1 MPAASFLAQMGQSLG
16 MNAASSA
23 GSSAGGGIA
32 DALFGGI
39 SARRNWK
46 YKQKEMALQQQYALE
61 QMSKSAEY
69 QLAHDKQMFDYQN
82 AYNDPSAILERN
94 LDAGLNPAAVLGQ
107 SGVGVSATIPT
118 ASGGAP
124 SGHGPVASGSGGGLA
139 ALAGNPSAYADVQL
153 KDAQQ
158 ERERSA
164 ATLNDSA
171 AALNDAE
178 ADWYKSQTVDKDLRE
193 RLIKAQAGL
202 AEAGITESSSR
213 ASLNTAIALSYSI
226 DNELKD
232 AAFGYNLELI
242 KANLGKAKEEYYQLK
257 SRTGYIDDLI
267 EGELQLLT
275 ARAIYL
281 KASASNQEQ
290 LARVNELTATDL
302 ENWFDVNWNTEV
314 EVPIINEKGKVER
327 TIKMTGKEIRREYMK
342 LDLQDFQYDMYT
354 NRWEL
359 RSEKNRFGYSIANT
373 AVSGAISLAGH
384 AVGANILSSA
394 PPVQKVEDVTEELVP
409 TPGSL
414 GGGWSKHTSKTSRQF
429 RHK

>member
-1 MPAASFLAQMGQSLG
+1 MPAASFAAMMGQSLG

-23 GSSAGGGIA
+23 GASAGGGIA

-82 AYNDPSAILERN
+82 AYNDPSAVLERN

-118 ASGGAP
+118 SSGGAP
-124 SGHGPVASGSGGGLA
+124 SGHGPVASGSAGGLA

-164 ATLNDSA
+164 AS
-171 AALNDAE
+171 LNDAE
-178 ADWYKSQTVDKDLRE
+178 ADWYRSQTLDKGLRE
-193 RLIKAQAGL
+193 RLLKAQAGL
-202 AEAGITESSSR
+202 AEAGITESTSR
-213 ASLNTAIALSYSI
+213 ASLNTAITLSYSI

-232 AAFGYNLELI
+232 AAFGYNLEMI
-242 KANLGKAKEEYYQLK
+242 KADLGKAKEEYYQLK
-257 SRTGYIDDLI
+257 ARTGYIDDLL

-281 KASASNQEQ
+281 KSSASNQDQ
-290 LARVNELTATDL
+290 LARVNELTANDL
-302 ENWFDVNWNTEV
+302 ENWFDMNWNTKV
-314 EVPIINEKGKVER
+314 EVPIIDEKGKVER
-327 TIKMTGKEIRREYMK
+327 TVVMTGKEIRKEYMK
-342 LDLQDFQYDMYT
+342 LSLQDFQYDMYT

-359 RSEKNRFGYSIANT
+359 RSEKNRFGYSIVNT
-373 AVSGAISLAGH
+373 AVSGALS
-384 AVGANILSSA
+384 AVGHVAGAKVLSSA
-394 PPVQKVEDVTEELVP
+394 PPVQRLEDVTEDLVP
-409 TPGSL
+409 SPDGA
-414 GGGWSKHTSKTSRQF
+414 GWTKHTAKTSRQF
-429 RHK
+429 RR

>member
-1 MPAASFLAQMGQSLG
+1 MPAASFAALMGQSLG

-23 GSSAGGGIA
+23 GSSVGAGIA

-61 QMSKSAEY
+61 QMSKSAEF

-82 AYNDPSAILERN
+82 TYNDPSAVLERN
-94 LDAGLNPAAVLGQ
+94 LAAGLNPAAVLGQ

-118 ASGGAP
+118 SSGGAP

-139 ALAGNPSAYADVQL
+139 ALSGNPSAYADVQL

-164 ATLNDSA
+164 A
-171 AALNDAE
+171 ALNDAE
-178 ADWYKSQTVDKDLRE
+178 ADWYKSQTLDKSLRE
-193 RLIKAQAGL
+193 RLMKAQAGL

-213 ASLNTAIALSYSI
+213 ASLNAAITLSYSI

-232 AAFGYNLELI
+232 AAFGYNLEMI

-257 SRTGYIDDLI
+257 TRTGYIDDQI
-267 EGELQLLT
+267 EAELQLLT

-281 KASASNQEQ
+281 KSSASNQEQ
-290 LARVNELTATDL
+290 LSRVNELTADDL
-302 ENWFDVNWNTEV
+302 ENWFDVNWNTKV
-314 EVPIINEKGKVER
+314 EVPIVNEKGKVER
-327 TIKMTGKEIRREYMK
+327 TVEMTGKEIRKEYMK
-342 LDLQDFQYDMYT
+342 LNLQDFQYDMYT

-359 RSEKNRFGYSIANT
+359 RSEKNRFGYSIVNT
-373 AVSGAISLAGH
+373 AVSGAIS
-384 AVGANILSSA
+384 AVGHVAGAKVLSSA
-394 PPVQKVEDVTEELVP
+394 PPVQRFEDVTEDLVP
-409 TPGSL
+409 GPDGA
-414 GGGWSKHTSKTSRQF
+414 GWTKHSTTTTRQF
-429 RHK
+429 RR

>member
-23 GSSAGGGIA
+23 GSSTGSGLA

-61 QMSKSAEY
+61 QMTKSAEF

-82 AYNDPSAILERN
+82 AYNDPSAVLARN
-94 LDAGLNPAAVLGQ
+94 LTAGLNPAAVLGQ

-118 ASGGAP
+118 SSGGAP

-139 ALAGNPSAYADVQL
+139 ALAGNPSAYADIQL

-158 ERERSA
+158 ERER
-164 ATLNDSA
+164 SA

-193 RLIKAQAGL
+193 RLMKAQAGL
-202 AEAGITESSSR
+202 AEQGITESSSR
-213 ASLNTAIALSYSI
+213 AALNSAIALSYSV
-226 DNELKD
+226 DNELKE
-232 AAFGYNLELI
+232 AAFGYNLEMI
-242 KANLGKAKEEYYQLK
+242 KADLGKAKEEYYQLK
-257 SRTGYIDDLI
+257 ARTGYIDDQI
-267 EGELQLLT
+267 EAELQLLT
-275 ARAIYL
+275 ARALYL
-281 KASASNQEQ
+281 KSSSSNQEE
-290 LARVNELTATDL
+290 LARVNKLTADDL
-302 ENWFDVNWNTEV
+302 ENWFDVNWNTQI

-327 TIKMTGKEIRREYMK
+327 TVKMTGKEIRKEYMK
-342 LDLQDFQYDMYT
+342 LNLQDFQYDMYT

-359 RSEKNRFGYSIANT
+359 RSQKNRFGYSIVNT
-373 AVSGAISLAGH
+373 AVSGAISAAGH
-384 AVGANILSSA
+384 VVGAKVLSTA
-394 PPVQKVEDVTEELVP
+394 PPVQRFEDVTEDLVP
-409 TPGSL
+409 GPD
-414 GGGWSKHTSKTSRQF
+414 GGWTKHTTTTSRQF
-429 RHK
+429 RR

>member
-1 MPAASFLAQMGQSLG
+1 MIPAGFAAMMSQSLG
-16 MNAASSA
+16 MNAAASA
-23 GSSAGGGIA
+23 GSSAGAGMA

-61 QMSKSAEY
+61 QMTKSAEF

-82 AYNDPSAILERN
+82 AYNDPSAVLERN
-94 LDAGLNPAAVLGQ
+94 LGAGLNPAAVLGQ

-124 SGHGPVASGSGGGLA
+124 SGHGPVASGVGGGLT
-139 ALAGNPSAYADVQL
+139 ALAGNASAYADIEL
-153 KDAQQ
+153 KNAQQ

-164 ATLNDSA
+164 A
-171 AALNDAE
+171 ALNDAE
-178 ADWYKSQTVDKDLRE
+178 AEWYKSQTLDKDLRE
-193 RLIKAQAGL
+193 RLMKAQAGL
-202 AEAGITESSSR
+202 AEQGITESSSR
-213 ASLNTAIALSYSI
+213 AKLNTTIALSYSI

-232 AAFGYNLELI
+232 AAFGYNLERI
-242 KANLGKAKEEYYQLK
+242 KADLGKAKEEYYQLK
-257 SRTGYIDDLI
+257 ARTGYIDDLV

-281 KASASNQEQ
+281 KSSSSNQEQ
-290 LARVNELTATDL
+290 LARVNELTADDL

-314 EVPIINEKGKVER
+314 EVPIINEKGKIER
-327 TIKMTGKEIRREYMK
+327 TIKMTGKEIRKEYMK

-359 RSEKNRFGYSIANT
+359 RSEKNRFGYSVVNT
-373 AVSGAISLAGH
+373 AVSGAISAAGH
-384 AVGANILSSA
+384 VSGAKVLSTA
-394 PPVQKVEDVTEELVP
+394 PPVQRFDDVSEDLAP
-409 TPGSL
+409 NPD
-414 GGGWSKHTSKTSRQF
+414 GGWTKHTTRTSRQI
-429 RHK
+429 RR

>member
-1 MPAASFLAQMGQSLG
+1 MPAASFAAQMGQALG

-82 AYNDPSAILERN
+82 AYNDPSAVLERN
-94 LDAGLNPAAVLGQ
+94 LAAGLNPAAVLGQ

-118 ASGGAP
+118 SSGGAP
-124 SGHGPVASGSGGGLA
+124 SGHGPVASGSVGGLA
-139 ALAGNPSAYADVQL
+139 ALAGNPSAYADIQL
-153 KDAQQ
+153 KGAQQ
-158 ERERSA
+158 ERER
-164 ATLNDSA
+164 SA

-178 ADWYKSQTVDKDLRE
+178 ADWYKSQTLDKSLRE
-193 RLIKAQAGL
+193 RLMKAQAGL

-213 ASLNTAIALSYSI
+213 ASLNAAITLSYSI

-232 AAFGYNLELI
+232 AAFGYNFEMI

-257 SRTGYIDDLI
+257 TRTGYIDDQI
-267 EGELQLLT
+267 EAELQLLT

-281 KASASNQEQ
+281 KSSASNQDQ
-290 LARVNELTATDL
+290 LSRVNELTADDL
-302 ENWFDVNWNTEV
+302 ENWFDVNWNTKV

-327 TIKMTGKEIRREYMK
+327 TVEMTGKEIRKEYMK
-342 LDLQDFQYDMYT
+342 LNLQDFQYDMYT
-354 NRWEL
+354 NRWDL
-359 RSEKNRFGYSIANT
+359 RSEKNRFGYSIVNT
-373 AVSGAISLAGH
+373 AVSGAIS
-384 AVGANILSSA
+384 AVGHVAGSKVLSTA
-394 PPVQKVEDVTEELVP
+394 PPLQRLEDVTEDLAP
-409 TPGSL
+409 SPD
-414 GGGWSKHTSKTSRQF
+414 GGWTKHTTTTSRQF
-429 RHK
+429 RR

>member
-1 MPAASFLAQMGQSLG
+1 MSAVSFAAQMGQSLG

-23 GSSAGGGIA
+23 GSSAGAGLA

-82 AYNDPSAILERN
+82 AYNDPAAVLERN
-94 LDAGLNPAAVLGQ
+94 LAAGLNPAAVLGQ

-118 ASGGAP
+118 SSGGAP
-124 SGHGPVASGSGGGLA
+124 SGHGPVASGSGVGLA
-139 ALAGNPSAYADVQL
+139 ALAGNPSAYADIQL

-164 ATLNDSA
+164 A
-171 AALNDAE
+171 ALNNAE
-178 ADWYKSQTVDKDLRE
+178 ADWYESQTLDKSLRE
-193 RLIKAQAGL
+193 RLMKAQAGL

-213 ASLNTAIALSYSI
+213 ASLNAAITLSYSI

-232 AAFGYNLELI
+232 AAFGYNFELI

-257 SRTGYIDDLI
+257 TRTGYIDDQI
-267 EGELQLLT
+267 EAELQLLT

-281 KASASNQEQ
+281 KSSASNQEQ
-290 LARVNELTATDL
+290 LSRVNELTADDL
-302 ENWFDVNWNTEV
+302 ENWFDLNWNTKV

-327 TIKMTGKEIRREYMK
+327 TVEMTGKEIRKEYMK

-359 RSEKNRFGYSIANT
+359 RSEKNRFGYSIVNT
-373 AVSGAISLAGH
+373 AVSGAIS
-384 AVGANILSSA
+384 AVGHVAGAKVLSSA
-394 PPVQKVEDVTEELVP
+394 PPVQRFDDVTEDLVP
-409 TPGSL
+409 SPDGA
-414 GGGWSKHTSKTSRQF
+414 GWTKHTTTTSRQF
-429 RHK
+429 RR

>member
-1 MPAASFLAQMGQSLG
+1 MPAATFLEQMGQSLG
-16 MNAASSA
+16 LNAASSA
-23 GSSAGGGIA
+23 GASTGGGIA

-61 QMSKSAEY
+61 QMSKSAEF

-82 AYNDPSAILERN
+82 AYNDPSAVLARN

-118 ASGGAP
+118 SSGGAP

-139 ALAGNPSAYADVQL
+139 ALAGSPSAYADLQL

-164 ATLNDSA
+164 A
-171 AALNDAE
+171 ALNDAE
-178 ADWYKSQTVDKDLRE
+178 AEWYKSQTVDKELRE

-213 ASLNTAIALSYSI
+213 ASLNAAITLSYTT
-226 DNELKD
+226 DNELKE
-232 AAFGYNLELI
+232 AAFGYNFELI

-257 SRTGYIDDLI
+257 SRTGYIDELI

-290 LARVNELTATDL
+290 QARVNELTAADL

-373 AVSGAISLAGH
+373 AVSGAISVAGH
-384 AVGANILSSA
+384 AVGAKILSSA
-394 PPVQKVEDVTEELVP
+394 PPVQRVDDVTEELIP
-409 TPGSL
+409 TPSSL
-414 GGGWSKHTSKTSRQF
+414 GGGWSKHTTRTSRQF
-429 RHK
+429 RR

>member
-1 MPAASFLAQMGQSLG
+1 MPGASFLAQMGQSLG
-16 MNAASSA
+16 LNAASSA
-23 GSSAGGGIA
+23 GASSGGGIA

-61 QMSKSAEY
+61 QMSKSAEF

-82 AYNDPSAILERN
+82 AYNDPSAVLARN
-94 LDAGLNPAAVLGQ
+94 LAAGLNPAAVLGQ

-124 SGHGPVASGSGGGLA
+124 SGHGPVASGSGGGIA
-139 ALAGNPSAYADVQL
+139 ALSGNPSAYADLEL
-153 KDAQQ
+153 KEAQE
-158 ERERSA
+158 ERER
-164 ATLNDSA
+164 SA

-178 ADWYKSQTVDKDLRE
+178 ANWYKSQTVDKDLRE
-193 RLIKAQAGL
+193 RLMKAQAGL
-202 AEAGITESSSR
+202 AEAGITEASSR
-213 ASLNTAIALSYSI
+213 VKLNTAITLSYSI
-226 DNELKD
+226 DNELKE
-232 AAFGYNLELI
+232 ASFGYNLEQI
-242 KANLGKAKEEYYQLK
+242 KADLGKAKEEYYQLK
-257 SRTGYIDDLI
+257 ARTGYIDEQI

-281 KASASNQEQ
+281 KASATNQEQ
-290 LARVNELTATDL
+290 LARVNELTASDL
-302 ENWFDVNWNTEV
+302 ENWFDVNWNTQV

-327 TIKMTGKEIRREYMK
+327 TVKMTGKEIRGEYMK
-342 LDLQDFQYDMYT
+342 LNLQDFQYDMYT

-384 AVGANILSSA
+384 AAGAKILSSA
-394 PPVQKVEDVTEELVP
+394 PPVQRFEDVTEDFVP

-414 GGGWSKHTSKTSRQF
+414 GGGWSKHTTTTSRQF
-429 RHK
+429 RR

>member
-1 MPAASFLAQMGQSLG
+1 MIPAGFAAMMAQSLG
-16 MNAASSA
+16 MNAAASA
-23 GSSAGGGIA
+23 GSSAGAGMA

-39 SARRNWK
+39 SARRNWR

-61 QMSKSAEY
+61 QMSKSAEF

-82 AYNDPSAILERN
+82 AYNDPSAVLERN
-94 LDAGLNPAAVLGQ
+94 LAAGLNPAAVLGQ

-124 SGHGPVASGSGGGLA
+124 SGHGPVASGSGGGLS
-139 ALAGNPSAYADVQL
+139 ALAGNPSAYADIEL
-153 KDAQQ
+153 KNAQQ
-158 ERERSA
+158 ERER
-164 ATLNDSA
+164 SA

-178 ADWYKSQTVDKDLRE
+178 ADWYRSQTVDKDLRE

-202 AEAGITESSSR
+202 AEQGITESSSR
-213 ASLNTAIALSYSI
+213 VKLNTAITLSYSV
-226 DNELKD
+226 DNELKE

-257 SRTGYIDDLI
+257 ARTGYIDDLI

-281 KASASNQEQ
+281 KSSASNQEQ
-290 LARVNELTATDL
+290 LARVNELTADDL

-314 EVPIINEKGKVER
+314 EVPIINENGKVDR
-327 TIKMTGKEIRREYMK
+327 TVKMTGKEIRKEYMK

-359 RSEKNRFGYSIANT
+359 RSEKNRFGYSVLNT
-373 AVSGAISLAGH
+373 AVSGAISAAGH
-384 AVGANILSSA
+384 VSGAKVLSSA
-394 PPVQKVEDVTEELVP
+394 PPVQRIEDVTEDLVP
-409 TPGSL
+409 SPDGA
-414 GGGWSKHTSKTSRQF
+414 GWTKHKSTTSRQF
-429 RHK
+429 RR

>member
-1 MPAASFLAQMGQSLG
+1 MPAASFAALMGQSLG
-16 MNAASSA
+16 MNAAGSA
-23 GSSAGGGIA
+23 GASVGGGIA

-82 AYNDPSAILERN
+82 AYNDPSAVLERN
-94 LDAGLNPAAVLGQ
+94 LGAGLNPAAVLGQ

-118 ASGGAP
+118 SGGGAP

-139 ALAGNPSAYADVQL
+139 ALAGNPSAYADIQL

-158 ERERSA
+158 ERER
-164 ATLNDSA
+164 SA

-178 ADWYKSQTVDKDLRE
+178 ADWYKSQTLDKSLRE
-193 RLIKAQAGL
+193 RLMKAQAGL
-202 AEAGITESSSR
+202 AESGITESSSR
-213 ASLNTAIALSYSI
+213 ASLNAAITLSYSI

-232 AAFGYNLELI
+232 AAFGYNFEMI

-257 SRTGYIDDLI
+257 TRTGYVDDQI
-267 EGELQLLT
+267 EAELQLLT

-281 KASASNQEQ
+281 KSSASNQEQ
-290 LARVNELTATDL
+290 LSRVNELTADDL
-302 ENWFDVNWNTEV
+302 ENWFDVNWNTKIQ
-314 EVPIINEKGKVER
+314 VPIINEKGKVER
-327 TIKMTGKEIRREYMK
+327 TVEMTGKEIRKEYMK
-342 LDLQDFQYDMYT
+342 LNLQDFQYDMYT

-373 AVSGAISLAGH
+373 AVSGAIS
-384 AVGANILSSA
+384 AVGHVAGAKVLSSA
-394 PPVQKVEDVTEELVP
+394 PPVQRLEDVTEDLVP
-409 TPGSL
+409 SPD
-414 GGGWSKHTSKTSRQF
+414 GGWTKHTTTTSRQY
-429 RHK
+429 RR

>member
-1 MPAASFLAQMGQSLG
+1 MPAASFLAQMGQALG

-23 GSSAGGGIA
+23 GASSGGGIA

-69 QLAHDKQMFDYQN
+69 QLAHDKQMFDYEN
-82 AYNDPSAILERN
+82 SYNDPSAVLARN
-94 LDAGLNPAAVLGQ
+94 LAAGLNPAAVLGQ

-118 ASGGAP
+118 SSGGAP

-153 KDAQQ
+153 KEAQQ

-164 ATLNDSA
+164 AD
-171 AALNDAE
+171 LNDAE
-178 ADWYKSQTVDKDLRE
+178 AAWYESQTLDKDLRE
-193 RLIKAQAGL
+193 RLLKAQAGL

-213 ASLNTAIALSYSI
+213 ASLNTAITLSYSI

-257 SRTGYIDDLI
+257 TRTGYID
-267 EGELQLLT
+267 ETVEAELQLLT

-290 LARVNELTATDL
+290 LARVNDLTASDL

-359 RSEKNRFGYSIANT
+359 RSEKNRFGYSLVNT
-373 AVSGAISLAGH
+373 AVSGAVSMAGH
-384 AVGANILSSA
+384 AVGAKILSTA
-394 PPVQKVEDVTEELVP
+394 APVQRVEDVTEDMVP
-409 TPGSL
+409 TPSSL
-414 GGGWSKHTSKTSRQF
+414 GGGWSKHTTTTSRQF
-429 RHK
+429 RRK

>member
-1 MPAASFLAQMGQSLG
+1 MPAASFAAQMGQSLG
-16 MNAASSA
+16 MNAASSGGA
-23 GSSAGGGIA
+23 SLGGGIA

-82 AYNDPSAILERN
+82 AYNDPSAVLERN

-118 ASGGAP
+118 SSGGAP
-124 SGHGPVASGSGGGLA
+124 SGHGPVAAGSGGGLA
-139 ALAGNPSAYADVQL
+139 ALSGNPSAYADIQL

-158 ERERSA
+158 ERER
-164 ATLNDSA
+164 SA

-178 ADWYKSQTVDKDLRE
+178 ADWYKSQTLDKSLRE
-193 RLIKAQAGL
+193 RLMKAQAGL

-213 ASLNTAIALSYSI
+213 ASLNAAITLSYSI

-232 AAFGYNLELI
+232 AAFGYNFEMI

-257 SRTGYIDDLI
+257 TRTGYVDDQI
-267 EGELQLLT
+267 EAELQLLT

-281 KASASNQEQ
+281 KSAASNQEQ
-290 LARVNELTATDL
+290 LARVNELTAGDL
-302 ENWFDVNWNTEV
+302 ENWFDVNWNTKV

-327 TIKMTGKEIRREYMK
+327 IVEMTGKEIRKEYMK
-342 LDLQDFQYDMYT
+342 LNLQDFQYDMYT

-359 RSEKNRFGYSIANT
+359 RSEKNRFGYSIVNT
-373 AVSGAISLAGH
+373 AVSGAIS
-384 AVGANILSSA
+384 AVGHVAGAKVLSTA
-394 PPVQKVEDVTEELVP
+394 PPVQRFEDVSEDLVP
-409 TPGSL
+409 SPDGA
-414 GGGWSKHTSKTSRQF
+414 GWTKHTTTTSRQF
-429 RHK
+429 RR

>member
-1 MPAASFLAQMGQSLG
+1 MPAASFAALMGQSLG

-23 GSSAGGGIA
+23 GSSAGAGIA

-69 QLAHDKQMFDYQN
+69 QLAHDKQMFDYEN
-82 AYNDPSAILERN
+82 AYNDPSAVLERN
-94 LDAGLNPAAVLGQ
+94 LGAGLNPAAVLGQ
-107 SGVGVSATIPT
+107 SGVGVSATVPT
-118 ASGGAP
+118 SSGGAP
-124 SGHGPVASGSGGGLA
+124 SGHGPVASGSAGGLA
-139 ALAGNPSAYADVQL
+139 ALAGNPSAYADIQL

-158 ERERSA
+158 ERER
-164 ATLNDSA
+164 SA

-178 ADWYKSQTVDKDLRE
+178 ADWYKSQTLDKSLRE
-193 RLIKAQAGL
+193 RLMKAQAGL

-213 ASLNTAIALSYSI
+213 ASLNAAITLSYSI

-232 AAFGYNLELI
+232 AAFGYNFELI

-257 SRTGYIDDLI
+257 TRTGYIDDQI
-267 EGELQLLT
+267 EAELQLLT

-281 KASASNQEQ
+281 KSSASNQEQ
-290 LARVNELTATDL
+290 LSRVNELTADDL
-302 ENWFDVNWNTEV
+302 ENWFDLNWNTKV

-327 TIKMTGKEIRREYMK
+327 TVEMTGKEIRKEYMK

-354 NRWEL
+354 NRWAL
-359 RSEKNRFGYSIANT
+359 RSEKNRFGYSIVNT
-373 AVSGAISLAGH
+373 AVSGAIS
-384 AVGANILSSA
+384 AVGHVAGAKILSTA
-394 PPVQKVEDVTEELVP
+394 PPVQRFEDVTEDLAP
-409 TPGSL
+409 SPDGA
-414 GGGWSKHTSKTSRQF
+414 GWTKHTTTTSRQF
-429 RHK
+429 RR

>member
-1 MPAASFLAQMGQSLG
+1 MPAASFATQMGQALG

-23 GSSAGGGIA
+23 GSSAGAGIA

-61 QMSKSAEY
+61 QMSKSAEF

-82 AYNDPSAILERN
+82 AYNTPAAVLERN
-94 LDAGLNPAAVLGQ
+94 LAAGLNPAAVLGQ

-118 ASGGAP
+118 SSGGAP
-124 SGHGPVASGSGGGLA
+124 SGHGPVASGSVGGLA
-139 ALAGNPSAYADVQL
+139 ALAGNPSAYADIQL

-158 ERERSA
+158 ERER
-164 ATLNDSA
+164 SA

-178 ADWYKSQTVDKDLRE
+178 ADWYKSQTLDKSLRE
-193 RLIKAQAGL
+193 RLMKAQAGL

-213 ASLNTAIALSYSI
+213 ASLNAAITLSYSI

-232 AAFGYNLELI
+232 AAFGYNFELI

-257 SRTGYIDDLI
+257 TRTGYIDDQI
-267 EGELQLLT
+267 EAELQLLT

-281 KASASNQEQ
+281 KSSASNQDQ
-290 LARVNELTATDL
+290 LSRVNELTADDL
-302 ENWFDVNWNTEV
+302 ENWFDLNWNTKV

-327 TIKMTGKEIRREYMK
+327 TVEMTGKEIRKEYMK
-342 LDLQDFQYDMYT
+342 LNLQDFQYDMYT

-359 RSEKNRFGYSIANT
+359 RSEKNRFGYSIVNT
-373 AVSGAISLAGH
+373 AVSGAIS
-384 AVGANILSSA
+384 AVGHVAGAKVLSSA
-394 PPVQKVEDVTEELVP
+394 PPVQRVEDVTEDLVP
-409 TPGSL
+409 GPDR
-414 GGGWSKHTSKTSRQF
+414 GGWTKHTSTISRQF
-429 RHK
+429 RR

>member
-1 MPAASFLAQMGQSLG
+1 MPPASFVEMMGQSLG

-23 GSSAGGGIA
+23 GSSAGAGIA

-61 QMSKSAEY
+61 QMSKSAEF
-69 QLAHDKQMFDYQN
+69 QLAHDKQMFDYEN
-82 AYNDPSAILERN
+82 AYNDPSAVLARN
-94 LDAGLNPAAVLGQ
+94 LAAGLNPAAVLGQ

-124 SGHGPVASGSGGGLA
+124 SGHGPVAAGSGGHLA
-139 ALAGNPSAYADVQL
+139 ALAGNPSAYADIQL

-164 ATLNDSA
+164 A
-171 AALNDAE
+171 ALNDAE
-178 ADWYKSQTVDKDLRE
+178 AEWYKSQTLDKDLRE
-193 RLIKAQAGL
+193 RLLKAQAGL

-213 ASLNTAIALSYSI
+213 ASLNTAITLSYSI

-242 KANLGKAKEEYYQLK
+242 KADLGKAKEEYYQLK
-257 SRTGYIDDLI
+257 ARTGYIDDLI

-290 LARVNELTATDL
+290 LARVNELTASDM
-302 ENWFDVNWNTEV
+302 ENWNTQV
-314 EVPIINEKGKVER
+314 EVPIIDEKGKVER
-327 TIKMTGKEIRREYMK
+327 TVKMTGKEIRREYMK
-342 LDLQDFQYDMYT
+342 LSLQDFQYDMYA

-359 RSEKNRFGYSIANT
+359 RSEKNRFGYSIVNT
-373 AVSGAISLAGH
+373 AVNGAIS
-384 AVGANILSSA
+384 AVGHVAGAKVLSTA
-394 PPVQKVEDVTEELVP
+394 PPVQRLEDVTEDLVP
-409 TPGSL
+409 NPAD
-414 GGGWSKHTSKTSRQF
+414 GGWTKHTTTTSRQF
-429 RHK
+429 RR

>member
-1 MPAASFLAQMGQSLG
+1 MIPAGFAAMMAQSLG
-16 MNAASSA
+16 MNAAASA
-23 GSSAGGGIA
+23 GSSAGAGMA

-39 SARRNWK
+39 SARRNWR

-61 QMSKSAEY
+61 QMTKSAEF

-82 AYNDPSAILERN
+82 AYNHPTAVLERN
-94 LDAGLNPAAVLGQ
+94 LAAGLNPAAVLGQ

-139 ALAGNPSAYADVQL
+139 ALAGNPSAYADIEL
-153 KDAQQ
+153 KNAQQ
-158 ERERSA
+158 ERER
-164 ATLNDSA
+164 SA

-178 ADWYKSQTVDKDLRE
+178 ADWYESQTVDKDLRE
-193 RLIKAQAGL
+193 RLMKAQAGL
-202 AEAGITESSSR
+202 AEQGITESSSR
-213 ASLNTAIALSYSI
+213 AKLNTAITLSYSI

-257 SRTGYIDDLI
+257 VRTGYIDDQI
-267 EGELQLLT
+267 EAELQLLT

-281 KASASNQEQ
+281 KSSSSNQEQ
-290 LARVNELTATDL
+290 LSRVNELTADDL
-302 ENWFDVNWNTEV
+302 ENWFDVNWNTVV

-327 TIKMTGKEIRREYMK
+327 TVKMTGKEIRKEYMK
-342 LDLQDFQYDMYT
+342 LNLQDFQYDMYT

-359 RSEKNRFGYSIANT
+359 RSEKNRFGYSVVNT
-373 AVSGAISLAGH
+373 AVSGAMSAAGH
-384 AVGANILSSA
+384 VAGAKVLSSA
-394 PPVQKVEDVTEELVP
+394 APVQRFDDVSEDLAP
-409 TPGSL
+409 SPD
-414 GGGWSKHTSKTSRQF
+414 GGWTKHTTRTSRQF
-429 RHK
+429 RR

>member
-1 MPAASFLAQMGQSLG
+1 MPPGSFLAQMGQSFG

-23 GSSAGGGIA
+23 GASSGGGLA

-61 QMSKSAEY
+61 QMSKSAEF
-69 QLAHDKQMFDYQN
+69 QLAHDKQMFDYEN
-82 AYNDPSAILERN
+82 AYNDPSAVLARN
-94 LDAGLNPAAVLGQ
+94 LAAGLNPAAVLGQ

-118 ASGGAP
+118 ASGGVP
-124 SGHGPVASGSGGGLA
+124 SGHGPVASGSGGGLS
-139 ALAGNPSAYADVQL
+139 ALAGNPSAYADIQL

-158 ERERSA
+158 ERER
-164 ATLNDSA
+164 SA

-193 RLIKAQAGL
+193 RLMKAQAGL

-213 ASLNTAIALSYSI
+213 ASLNAAITLSYSI

-242 KANLGKAKEEYYQLK
+242 KADLGKAKEEYFQLK
-257 SRTGYIDDLI
+257 ARTGYIDELI

-275 ARAIYL
+275 ARAVYL
-281 KASASNQEQ
+281 KAAASNQDQLADLNEQ
-290 LARVNELTATDL
+290 LTRVNRLTAEDL

-327 TIKMTGKEIRREYMK
+327 TIKMTGKDIRKEYMK
-342 LDLQDFQYDMYT
+342 LDLQDFQYDTYT
-354 NRWEL
+354 DRWSL

-373 AVSGAISLAGH
+373 ALSGAISLAGH
-384 AVGANILSSA
+384 ATGAKILSSA
-394 PPVQKVEDVTEELVP
+394 PPVQRVDDVTEELVP
-409 TPGSL
+409 TPSSL
-414 GGGWSKHTSKTSRQF
+414 GGGWSKHSTRVSRQI
-429 RHK
+429 RR

>member
-1 MPAASFLAQMGQSLG
+1 MIPVGFAAMMSQSLG
-16 MNAASSA
+16 MNAAASA
-23 GSSAGGGIA
+23 GSSAGAGMA

-61 QMSKSAEY
+61 QMTKSAEF

-82 AYNDPSAILERN
+82 AYNDPSAVLERN
-94 LDAGLNPAAVLGQ
+94 LAAGLNPAAVLGQ

-139 ALAGNPSAYADVQL
+139 ALAGNPSAFADIEL
-153 KDAQQ
+153 KNAQQ
-158 ERERSA
+158 ERER
-164 ATLNDSA
+164 SA

-178 ADWYKSQTVDKDLRE
+178 ADWYESQTLDKGLRE
-193 RLIKAQAGL
+193 RLLKAQAGL
-202 AEAGITESSSR
+202 AEQGITESSSR
-213 ASLNTAIALSYSI
+213 AKLNTAIALSYSI

-232 AAFGYNLELI
+232 AAFGYNLEQI
-242 KANLGKAKEEYYQLK
+242 KADLGKAKEEYYQLK
-257 SRTGYIDDLI
+257 ARTGYIDDLV

-281 KASASNQEQ
+281 KSSSSNQEQ
-290 LARVNELTATDL
+290 LARVNELTADDL

-314 EVPIINEKGKVER
+314 EVPIINEKGKIER
-327 TIKMTGKEIRREYMK
+327 TIKMTGKEIRKEYMK

-359 RSEKNRFGYSIANT
+359 RSEKNRFGYSVVNT
-373 AVSGAISLAGH
+373 VVSGAMSAAGH
-384 AVGANILSSA
+384 VAGAKVLSAA
-394 PPVQKVEDVTEELVP
+394 PPVQRFDDVSEDLAP
-409 TPGSL
+409 NPD
-414 GGGWSKHTSKTSRQF
+414 GGWTKHTTRTSRQI
-429 RHK
+429 RR

>member
-1 MPAASFLAQMGQSLG
+1 MPAASFAALMGQSLG

-82 AYNDPSAILERN
+82 AYNDPSAVLERN
-94 LDAGLNPAAVLGQ
+94 LGAGLNPAAVLGQ

-118 ASGGAP
+118 SSGGAP
-124 SGHGPVASGSGGGLA
+124 SGHGPVASGSAGGLA
-139 ALAGNPSAYADVQL
+139 ALAGNPSAYADIQL

-158 ERERSA
+158 QRERSA
-164 ATLNDSA
+164 AE
-171 AALNDAE
+171 LNDAE
-178 ADWYKSQTVDKDLRE
+178 ADWYKSQTLDKSLRE
-193 RLIKAQAGL
+193 RLMKAQAGL

-213 ASLNTAIALSYSI
+213 ASLNAAITLSYSI

-232 AAFGYNLELI
+232 AAFGYNFEMI

-257 SRTGYIDDLI
+257 TRTGYIDDQI
-267 EGELQLLT
+267 EAELQLLT

-281 KASASNQEQ
+281 KSSASNQEQ
-290 LARVNELTATDL
+290 LSRVNELTADDL
-302 ENWFDVNWNTEV
+302 ENWFDVNWNTKV

-327 TIKMTGKEIRREYMK
+327 TVEMTGKEIRKEYMK
-342 LDLQDFQYDMYT
+342 LNLQDFQYDMYT

-359 RSEKNRFGYSIANT
+359 RSEKNRFGYSIVNT
-373 AVSGAISLAGH
+373 AVSGAIS
-384 AVGANILSSA
+384 AVGHVAGAKVLSSA
-394 PPVQKVEDVTEELVP
+394 PPVQRFDDVTEDLIP
-409 TPGSL
+409 SPDGA
-414 GGGWSKHTSKTSRQF
+414 GWTKHTTTTSRQF
-429 RHK
+429 RR

>member
-1 MPAASFLAQMGQSLG
+1 MPAASFVAQMGQALG
-16 MNAASSA
+16 MNASSSA
-23 GSSAGGGIA
+23 GSSAGAGIA

-82 AYNDPSAILERN
+82 SYNDPSAVLERN
-94 LDAGLNPAAVLGQ
+94 LVAGLNPAAVLGQ

-118 ASGGAP
+118 SSGGAP
-124 SGHGPVASGSGGGLA
+124 SGHGPVASGSLGGLA
-139 ALAGNPSAYADVQL
+139 ALAGNPSAYADIQL

-158 ERERSA
+158 ERER
-164 ATLNDSA
+164 SA

-178 ADWYKSQTVDKDLRE
+178 ADWYKSQTLDKSLRE
-193 RLIKAQAGL
+193 RLMKAQAGL

-213 ASLNTAIALSYSI
+213 ASLNAAITLSYSI

-232 AAFGYNLELI
+232 AAFGYNFELI

-257 SRTGYIDDLI
+257 TRTGYVDDQI
-267 EGELQLLT
+267 EAELQLLT

-281 KASASNQEQ
+281 KSSASNQEQ
-290 LARVNELTATDL
+290 LSRVNELTADDL
-302 ENWFDVNWNTEV
+302 ENWFDLNWNTKV

-327 TIKMTGKEIRREYMK
+327 TVEMTGKEIRKEYMK
-342 LDLQDFQYDMYT
+342 LNLQDFQYDMYT

-359 RSEKNRFGYSIANT
+359 RSEKNRFGYSIVNT
-373 AVSGAISLAGH
+373 AVSGAIS
-384 AVGANILSSA
+384 AVGHVAGAGILSSA
-394 PPVQKVEDVTEELVP
+394 PPLQKLEDVTEDLVP
-409 TPGSL
+409 SPDGA
-414 GGGWSKHTSKTSRQF
+414 GWTKHTTTTSRQF
-429 RHK
+429 RR

>member
-1 MPAASFLAQMGQSLG
+1 MPALPFLAQMGQSLG
-16 MNAASSA
+16 FNAASSA
-23 GSSAGGGIA
+23 GASAGGGIA

-69 QLAHDKQMFDYQN
+69 QLAHDKQMFDYEN
-82 AYNDPSAILERN
+82 AYNDPSAVLARN
-94 LDAGLNPAAVLGQ
+94 LAAGLNPAAVVGQ

-118 ASGGAP
+118 SSGGAP
-124 SGHGPVASGSGGGLA
+124 SGHGPVASGSGGGIS
-139 ALAGNPSAYADVQL
+139 ALAGNPSAYADLQL

-164 ATLNDSA
+164 A
-171 AALNDAE
+171 ALNEAE
-178 ADWYKSQTVDKDLRE
+178 AEWYKSQTVDKDLRE

-202 AEAGITESSSR
+202 AEAGITESTSR
-213 ASLNTAIALSYSI
+213 ANLNVAITMSYSV
-226 DNELKD
+226 DNELKE
-232 AAFGYNLELI
+232 AAFGYNLERI
-242 KANLGKAKEEYYQLK
+242 KADLGKAKEEYYQLK
-257 SRTGYIDDLI
+257 SRTGYIDELI

-290 LARVNELTATDL
+290 LARVNELTASDL

-359 RSEKNRFGYSIANT
+359 RSEKNRFGYTIANT

-384 AVGANILSSA
+384 AAGAKILSTA
-394 PPVQKVEDVTEELVP
+394 PPVQRIDDVTEDLVP
-409 TPGSL
+409 TPSSL
-414 GGGWSKHTSKTSRQF
+414 GGGWSKHTTRTSRQF
-429 RHK
+429 RR

>member
-23 GSSAGGGIA
+23 GASSGGGIA

-61 QMSKSAEY
+61 QMSKSAEF

-82 AYNDPSAILERN
+82 AYNDPSAVLARN
-94 LDAGLNPAAVLGQ
+94 LTAGLNPAAVLGQ

-118 ASGGAP
+118 SSGGAP

-139 ALAGNPSAYADVQL
+139 ALAGNPSAYADLQL

-164 ATLNDSA
+164 A
-171 AALNDAE
+171 ALNDAE
-178 ADWYKSQTVDKDLRE
+178 AAWYNSQTVDKELHE

-213 ASLNTAIALSYSI
+213 ASLNAAITLSYTI

-257 SRTGYIDDLI
+257 ARTGYIDDQI
-267 EGELQLLT
+267 EAELQLLT

-290 LARVNELTATDL
+290 LTRVNELTASDL
-302 ENWFDVNWNTEV
+302 ENWFDVNWNTQV
-314 EVPIINEKGKVER
+314 DVPIINEKGKVER

-359 RSEKNRFGYSIANT
+359 RSEKNRFGYSIVNT
-373 AVSGAISLAGH
+373 AVSGAISVAGH
-384 AVGANILSSA
+384 ATGAKILSSA
-394 PPVQKVEDVTEELVP
+394 PPVQKLVDATEDMVP
-409 TPGSL
+409 SPDGA
-414 GGGWSKHTSKTSRQF
+414 GWTKHTTTTSRQF
-429 RHK
+429 RR

>member
-1 MPAASFLAQMGQSLG
+1 MPAAGFAALIGQSLG
-16 MNAASSA
+16 MNAAASA
-23 GSSAGGGIA
+23 GSSAGAGLA

-61 QMSKSAEY
+61 QMSKSAEF

-82 AYNDPSAILERN
+82 SYNDPSAVLERN
-94 LDAGLNPAAVLGQ
+94 LAAGLNPAAVLGQ

-139 ALAGNPSAYADVQL
+139 ALAGNPSAYADIQL
-153 KDAQQ
+153 KDAQK
-158 ERERSA
+158 ERER
-164 ATLNDSA
+164 SA

-193 RLIKAQAGL
+193 RLMNAQAGL
-202 AEAGITESSSR
+202 AEAGITEASSR
-213 ASLNTAIALSYSI
+213 AKLNTAISLSYSI

-232 AAFGYNLELI
+232 AAFGYNLEQI
-242 KANLGKAKEEYYQLK
+242 KADLGKAKEEYYQLK
-257 SRTGYIDDLI
+257 ARTGYIDDQI

-281 KASASNQEQ
+281 KASASNQDQ
-290 LARVNELTATDL
+290 LARVNELTADDL

-314 EVPIINEKGKVER
+314 EVPIINEKGKIER
-327 TIKMTGKEIRREYMK
+327 TIKMTGKEIRKEYMK

-359 RSEKNRFGYSIANT
+359 RSEKNRFGYSVVNT
-373 AVSGAISLAGH
+373 AVSGAMSAAGH
-384 AVGANILSSA
+384 VAGAKVLSTA
-394 PPVQKVEDVTEELVP
+394 PPVQRFDDVSEDLAP
-409 TPGSL
+409 NPD
-414 GGGWSKHTSKTSRQF
+414 GGWTKHTTRTSRQI
-429 RHK
+429 RR

>member
-1 MPAASFLAQMGQSLG
+1 MPAASFAALMGQSLG
-16 MNAASSA
+16 MNAAASA
-23 GSSAGGGIA
+23 GSSAGAGIA

-61 QMSKSAEY
+61 QMTKSAEF

-82 AYNDPSAILERN
+82 AYNDPSAVLERN
-94 LDAGLNPAAVLGQ
+94 LAAGFNPAAVLGQ

-139 ALAGNPSAYADVQL
+139 ALAGNPSAYADIQL
-153 KDAQQ
+153 KDAQK
-158 ERERSA
+158 ERER
-164 ATLNDSA
+164 SA

-202 AEAGITESSSR
+202 AEAGITEASSR
-213 ASLNTAIALSYSI
+213 AELNTAISLSYSI

-232 AAFGYNLELI
+232 AAFGYNLEMI
-242 KANLGKAKEEYYQLK
+242 KADLGKAKEEYYQLK
-257 SRTGYIDDLI
+257 ARTGYIDDQI
-267 EGELQLLT
+267 EAELQLLT

-281 KASASNQEQ
+281 KSSASNQDQ
-290 LARVNELTATDL
+290 LARVNELTADDL

-314 EVPIINEKGKVER
+314 EVPIINEKGKIER
-327 TIKMTGKEIRREYMK
+327 TIKMTGKEIRKEYMK
-342 LDLQDFQYDMYT
+342 LELQDFQYDMYT
-354 NRWEL
+354 NRWDL
-359 RSEKNRFGYSIANT
+359 RSEKNRFGYSVVNT
-373 AVSGAISLAGH
+373 VVSGAMS
-384 AVGANILSSA
+384 AVGHVAGAKVLSTA
-394 PPVQKVEDVTEELVP
+394 PPVQRFDDVSEDLAP
-409 TPGSL
+409 NPD
-414 GGGWSKHTSKTSRQF
+414 GGWTKHTTRTSRQF
-429 RHK
+429 RR

>member
-1 MPAASFLAQMGQSLG
+1 MPAADFLAQMGQSFG
-16 MNAASSA
+16 VNAASSA
-23 GSSAGGGIA
+23 GASTGGGIA

-61 QMSKSAEY
+61 QMSKSAEF

-82 AYNDPSAILERN
+82 AYNDPSAVLARN
-94 LDAGLNPAAVLGQ
+94 LAAGLNPAAVLGQ

-118 ASGGAP
+118 SSGGAP
-124 SGHGPVASGSGGGLA
+124 SGHGPVASGSGGGLS
-139 ALAGNPSAYADVQL
+139 ALAGNPSAYADLQL

-158 ERERSA
+158 ERER
-164 ATLNDSA
+164 SA

-193 RLIKAQAGL
+193 RLITAQAGL

-213 ASLNTAIALSYSI
+213 ASLNAAITLSYSI

-232 AAFGYNLELI
+232 AAFGYNLEMI
-242 KANLGKAKEEYYQLK
+242 KADLGKAKEEYYQLK
-257 SRTGYIDDLI
+257 ARTGYIDDQI
-267 EGELQLLT
+267 EAELQLLT
-275 ARAIYL
+275 ARAVYL
-281 KASASNQEQ
+281 KASASNQDQ
-290 LARVNELTATDL
+290 LARVNELTASDM
-302 ENWFDVNWNTEV
+302 ENWFDVNWNTQV

-327 TIKMTGKEIRREYMK
+327 TIKMTGKEIRSEYMK
-342 LDLQDFQYDMYT
+342 LNLQDFQYDMYT

-384 AVGANILSSA
+384 AAGAKIISSA
-394 PPVQKVEDVTEELVP
+394 APVQKFEDVTEEFVP

-414 GGGWSKHTSKTSRQF
+414 GGGWSKHTTTTSRQF
-429 RHK
+429 RRK